1 MARKRGLFGKIF
13 LIVLLVLI
21 VVGITKYS
29 IWWFTHPRP
38 GHVLDEALLAGR
50 NAASFPAADE
60 DYFHDMDGGID
71 LIALGKKQFPT
82 DPNIF
87 VRGRNTWVVW
97 SGGNDRLWDQLIY
110 KSFGALDFLKLIS
123 SNPALEKID
132 PQFTRDKRWEYLGL
146 VNDPC
151 FEKATGPDPHRWNLW
166 LDKRR
171 ADCKP
176 DPFENE
182 QKYPGVQYGAR
193 GKVVGPDG
201 EKQSGSFY
209 GYETG
214 IVGLRLFP
222 NPDFDEAAAKK
233 WDANRYY
240 TDKNYY
246 ESKDL
251 VRPYRVGMS
260 CGFCHIGPNP
270 VKPPADPDNPKW
282 ENLSS
287 NVGAQYYWTDRIF
300 YWEGEKDNFVWQL
313 FHTYRPGTI
322 DTSLV
327 STDNIVNPRTMNAL
341 YLVKERLELS
351 KRWGKEKLAGG
362 ELNNKQFNEYIP
374 NDPNGPY
381 EYLNHYFE
389 PTDTVWTPHVLK
401 DGSDSVG
408 AMGALNRVYLNIGTF
423 SEEWLLHF
431 NALVGG
437 KPITPIEISVSRKN
451 SGYFAATEAQT
462 PATALFF
469 LNSTEAHHLADA
481 PPSKELLSD
490 KELPSGKL
498 SLNGKEF
505 PGGKEYLKQDEDR
518 VQRGKEVFAEHCAR
532 CHSSKLPPAPAPG
545 LDPAGCAGKDYLNC
559 WNQYWEWTKTD
570 DFKTKMKAIV
580 MAPDFLDHNY
590 LSSEVRIPITL
601 LQTNACSP
609 LATNAIAGNIWND
622 FSSQSYKDL
631 PSVGEITWYHPY
643 TGEPKKYKMPAGGR
657 GYTRPP
663 SLVSLW
669 STAPFLLNN
678 SVGHFEESPSV
689 VARLRSFQDSIQQM
703 LWPEKRDKD
712 EELGDGIPGKIDRTT
727 QQSFLKISAGYLPDA
742 LQDLQ
747 GVGRFF
753 PGLVDETN
761 NIIKIGPIPKG
772 TPIGLLAN
780 LNPLS
785 ESTDPAERLAHD
797 KKLLTLVLRLINALK
812 KLPQNASDNQVKQVF
827 AEANVVDLMLELSK
841 CPDLIVNRGH
851 YFGTGKLTGEPG
863 LSDADK
869 WALIAFLKRF

>member
-13 LIVLLVLI
+13 LVVLLLLIGSGVLI
-21 VVGITKYS
+21 YS
-29 IWWFTHPRP
+29 LWWFHHPRP
-38 GHVLDEALLAGR
+38 GHVKDEALLAGR
-50 NAASFPAADE
+50 DAASFHAADE
-60 DYFHDMDGGID
+60 DWFHNMDGGVD
-71 LIALGKKQFPT
+71 LVALGKKEFPN

-87 VRGRNTWVVW
+87 VRGRDTWVVW
-97 SGGNDRLWDQLIY
+97 SGGNDRLWDKLVY

-123 SNPALEKID
+123 SHPALLKID
-132 PQFTRDKRWEYLGL
+132 PRFSRDKRWEYLGL

-151 FEKATGPDPHRWNLW
+151 FEKATGPDPQRWNLW

-171 ADCKP
+171 ADCEA

-182 QKYPGVQYGAR
+182 EKYPGVRYGAR
-193 GKVVGPDG
+193 GKVTGPDG
-201 EKQSGSFY
+201 KTQIGSFY

-233 WDANRYY
+233 WDAAKYY
-240 TDKNYY
+240 TDKNYS
-246 ESKDL
+246 EDKDL
-251 VRPYRVGMS
+251 IRPYRVGMS

-287 NVGAQYYWTDRIF
+287 NVGAQYYWTDRNF
-300 YWEGEKDNFVWQL
+300 FWEADKSNFLWQL
-313 FHTYRPGTI
+313 LHTYRPGTL

-327 STDNIVNPRTMNAL
+327 STDNIVNPRTMNAV
-341 YLVKERLELS
+341 YLLKERLELS
-351 KRWGKEKLAGG
+351 KRWGREKLAGG

-374 NDPNGPY
+374 NDSRNPY

-408 AMGALNRVYLNIGTF
+408 GLGALNRVYLNIGTF

-437 KPITPIEISVSRKN
+437 KPITPIQISVSRKN
-451 SGYFAATEAQT
+451 SAYFAATEAQT
-462 PATALFF
+462 PATALYF
-469 LNSTEAHHLADA
+469 LNTTEAHHLADA
-481 PPSKELLSD
+481 P
-490 KELPSGKL
+490 
-498 SLNGKEF
+498 
-505 PGGKEYLKQDEDR
+505 GGKEYLKKDEDK
-518 VQRGKEVFAEHCAR
+518 VQRGKEVFAERCAR
-532 CHSSKLPPAPAPG
+532 CHSSKLPTPPVAG
-545 LDPAGCAGKDYLNC
+545 LDPVGCAGKDYLNC
-559 WNQYWEWTKTD
+559 WNNYWQWTKTD
-570 DFKTKMKAIV
+570 DYKTKMKAIV
-580 MAPDFLDHNY
+580 MAPDFLEHNY
-590 LSSEVRIPITL
+590 LSTEVRVPVTL

-609 LATNAIAGNIWND
+609 LATNALAGNIWND
-622 FSSQSYKDL
+622 FSSQSYKEL

-643 TGEPKKYKMPAGGR
+643 SGEAKTYKMPAGGR

-678 SVGHFEESPSV
+678 SVGRFEESPSV
-689 VARLRSFQDSIQQM
+689 EARLRSFEDSIQQM

-712 EELGDGIPGKIDRTT
+712 EELGDRIPGKIDRTT
-727 QQSFLKISAGYLPDA
+727 QTSYLRITNGYLPDA
-742 LQDLQ
+742 LDSLR
-747 GVGRFF
+747 GPLSRFF
-753 PGLVDETN
+753 PWLFNDQGSIEL
-761 NIIKIGPIPKG
+761 GPIPKG
-772 TPIGLLAN
+772 TPIGLLGN
-780 LNPLS
+780 VNPLS
-785 ESTDPAERLAHD
+785 ESDNPAERLEHD
-797 KKLLTLVLRLINALK
+797 RKLLSVVLKIKKALK
-812 KLPQNASDNQVKQVF
+812 SLPDNATDEQAKKAF
-827 AEANVVDLMLELSK
+827 AGVVDPLLDLSK

-851 YFGTGKLTGEPG
+851 YFGTDKFAEEPG